1 MSKYCPKCGEQLID
15 DAKFCKNCGASLEG
29 MPNPQQNINN
39 FQVPA
44 VENDHTAA
52 IVIGYILAV
61 LIPLFGIIM
70 AIYLITRDSQKAKRH
85 GKYMIVVALIVW
97 FLSFLTI
104 FH

>member
-29 MPNPQQNINN
+29 IPDPHQFNNN
-39 FQVPA
+39 FQVPV
-44 VENDHTAA
+44 VEKDHTAA

-61 LIPLFGIIM
+61 LIPLFGIII
-70 AIYLITRDSQKAKRH
+70 AIYLLTRDSQKAKKH
-85 GKYMIVVALIVW
+85 GKYVIVVAVVVW
-97 FLSFLTI
+97 FLSFLTL